1 MEFLS
6 LKNFQKALNDTTIK
20 ENKVFKNQFGCTLFA
35 KLRSWGGGGGGPNMG
50 TTTKLQIAL
59 KYPQKNP

>member
-35 KLRSWGGGGGGPNMG
+35 KLRSWGGGGGHYMG
-50 TTTKLQIAL
+50 TTTNLQIAL